1 MHETGVARR
10 AAGRP
15 AWLIDSADFWR
26 LWFVG
31 LVVFT
36 VRWVETV
43 AVGVFVYQDTG
54 SAFIVAMM
62 TMLRLL
68 PMGLFGA
75 FLGAIAERVERRT
88 ALILVTVSM
97 VLTSLSLAV
106 LAHLHLLAVW
116 HLAVAS
122 FINGIG
128 WATDNPV
135 RRVMIGEAVGTA
147 QMGTAMSVDVGANNA
162 SRMVGPTVGG
172 LLLAGIGIDGVF
184 TLSVALYAIAVVAAC
199 RVRYRNSFPPNATES
214 VLARIAEGLRL
225 VRNDRRLIGTL
236 TVTVIYNVFGWP
248 FTSMVPVIGQDRLML
263 GPEGI
268 GILASMDGV
277 GAFAGA
283 VLMAMFCK
291 PRFYRTVYVGG
302 VSLYMVMLI
311 VFALVPLPAVAGTAL
326 LFTGLGGAGFSIMQ
340 ATLVYLSSPPE
351 MRSRMLG
358 VLSVRRTG
366 RLRRARLAGRC
377 DRRALGHRRDRLHGP
392 ADDVADPA
400 AVADDLTRTGQGRT
414 SCPQPAIRSRS
425 CTLSAAFRSPMPR
438 PCSGRCRRWP
448 GRI

>member
-1 MHETGVARR
+1 MPETTIAR
-10 AAGRP
+10 AANRP

-31 LVVFT
+31 LVVFV

-54 SAFIVAMM
+54 SAFTVAMM

-75 FLGAIAERVERRT
+75 FLGAIAERTERRT
-88 ALILVTVSM
+88 TLILVTASM
-97 VLTSLSLAV
+97 VMTSLTLAI
-106 LAHLHLLAVW
+106 LAHWHLLEVW

-135 RRVMIGEAVGTA
+135 RRVMIGEAVGAT

-162 SRMVGPTVGG
+162 SRMVGPTIGG
-172 LLLAGIGIDGVF
+172 LLLASVGIDGVF
-184 TLSVALYAIAVVAAC
+184 TLSVVLYAVAVVAAC
-199 RVRYRNSFPPNATES
+199 CVRYRNTFPPTTAES

-225 VRNDRRLIGTL
+225 VRSDRRLIGVL

-248 FTSMVPVIGQDRLML
+248 FTSMVPVIGQDRLLL

-268 GILASMDGV
+268 GILASMDGI

-283 VLMAMFCK
+283 VLMAMYC
-291 PRFYRTVYVGG
+291 RANFYRTAYVGG
-302 VSLYMVMLI
+302 VTLYMVMLI
-311 VFALVPLPAVAGTAL
+311 VFALVPLPALAGSAL

-340 ATLVYLSSPPE
+340 ATLVYLSAPPE

-358 VLSVRRTG
+358 VLSVCIGIGPVGFIGLGWLADAIGAPTATAATG
-366 RLRRARLAGRC
+366 VAG
-377 DRRALGHRRDRLHGP
+377 LLMML
-392 ADDVADPA
+392 
-400 AVADDLTRTGQGRT
+400 LTRPLWR
-414 SCPQPAIRSRS
+414 AI
-425 CTLSAAFRSPMPR
+425 
-438 PCSGRCRRWP
+438 
-448 GRI
+448 